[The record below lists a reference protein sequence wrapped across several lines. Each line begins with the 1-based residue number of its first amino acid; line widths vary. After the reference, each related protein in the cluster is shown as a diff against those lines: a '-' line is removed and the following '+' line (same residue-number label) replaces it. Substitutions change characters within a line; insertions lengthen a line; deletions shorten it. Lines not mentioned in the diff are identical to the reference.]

1 MSEFIYGRRSMLE
14 ALKAN
19 QRKLKKIWV
28 QDGLAGEMVHEILK
42 LAKDRG
48 VLIEWVR
55 QDQLDKRVQ
64 GNHQGVVAEGNA
76 VSFYDLDGFLSQL
89 APHAPALLVA
99 LDEIQDPH
107 NVGAI
112 LRSAGFFGISGALV
126 LKWRSAPVGETAAR
140 VSSGAIEHV
149 PILRIT
155 NLAHSILELQ
165 KAGFEVI
172 GADMEGEPLGSHH
185 ASPRSVLVFG
195 SEGSGLRRLVR
206 ERCDKILS
214 ISGAGK
220 VSSLNVASTAAIFM
234 YEFCRRK

>member
-1 MSEFIYGRRSMLE
+1 MSEYIYGRQSMLE

-42 LAKDRG
+42 MAKARG

-55 QDQLDKRVQ
+55 QDQLDQRVQ
-64 GNHQGVVAEGNA
+64 GNHQGMVAEGSA
-76 VSFYDLDGFLSQL
+76 ISFYDLDEFLRQL
-89 APHAPALLVA
+89 APQAPALLVA

-112 LRSAGFFGISGALV
+112 LRSAGFFNVSGALV

-149 PILRIT
+149 PIMRIT
-155 NLAHSILELQ
+155 NLANSIKDLQ
-165 KAGFEVI
+165 EAGFEVI
-172 GADMEGEPLGSHH
+172 GADMEGESLASHKV
-185 ASPRSVLVFG
+185 SPRSVLVFG

-206 ERCDKILS
+206 ERCDKILA
-214 ISGAGK
+214 IPGKGK
-220 VSSLNVASTAAIFM
+220 VGSLNVGATAAIFL
-234 YEFCRRK
+234 YEFCRKR